1 MMPGL
6 PNRASASLSASTQNP
21 AVSVFDS
28 RQDSTRRVAQSM
40 IATRY
45 KNPCCIGM
53 YVTSAAHTPLS
64 RGQALVRLVD
74 RLAAQKIWIDL
85 VLGMPLAGVPFRPDR
100 PQPELLHQ
108 PPDPPAAAGNRSCC
122 AQPRAACIAGLRTA
136 PLPAQ
141 SSPASQQSGDGGLPG
156 QKIAL
161 DLQLA
166 DLAVQLVNDLLRIP
180 HRRRLVAAR
189 KQLARTRHQLL
200 LPAADHR
207 RMNPKFCRQLS
218 QGLLPRKRRHR
229 HSRLECGAVLLPLYA
244 HLSRPFGPV
253 SL

>member
-1 MMPGL
+1 MDRASDAPVVASAGTQAEPRTPASWLLSAGRFQTAAPLPVGSDPRSVPRTEPVHIAPLPSSPALGRYAKGL
-6 PNRASASLSASTQNP
+6 PAAVILLRRNRT
-21 AVSVFDS
+21 
-28 RQDSTRRVAQSM
+28 
-40 IATRY
+40 
-45 KNPCCIGM
+45 
-53 YVTSAAHTPLS
+53 
-64 RGQALVRLVD
+64 
-74 RLAAQKIWIDL
+74 
-85 VLGMPLAGVPFRPDR
+85 DR
-100 PQPELLHQ
+100 PLNEGFLLRRLQ
-108 PPDPPAAAGNRSCC
+108 IPPHPPAAAGNRSCC

-207 RMNPKFCRQLS
+207 RMNPKLRRQLS
-218 QGLLPRKRRHR
+218 QGFLPRKRRHR
-229 HSRLECGAVLLPLYA
+229 HSRLEFCAVLLPLDA